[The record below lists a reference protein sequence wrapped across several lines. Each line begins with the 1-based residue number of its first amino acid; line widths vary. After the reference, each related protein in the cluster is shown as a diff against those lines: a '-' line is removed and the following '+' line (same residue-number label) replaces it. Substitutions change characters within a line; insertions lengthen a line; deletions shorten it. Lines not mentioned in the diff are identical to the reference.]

1 MCVGSGLEVSTY
13 LHCFDFASVD
23 GAPVDTASEHFGITL
38 VPKEQNIK
46 VRPGRPPRWQ
56 RDSRARRA
64 SRSTE
69 CHQRLV
75 TRYAVEAV
83 PG

>member
-1 MCVGSGLEVSTY
+1 MFLKVSTY

-46 VRPGRPPRWQ
+46 VTARAPAALAKGFAGAPGV
-56 RDSRARRA
+56 
-64 SRSTE
+64 TE
-69 CHQRLV
+69 H
-75 TRYAVEAV
+75 
-83 PG
+83 